1 MKWSEQAWLF
11 AKPVYDKIL
20 ELPFIIE
27 LTRGTLAREKF
38 IFYIRQDTLYLG
50 EYGKVLTGIAYRL
63 EDPGHRKAFVKFAG
77 DSISVEQALHA
88 SFIHTQL
95 GEKINA
101 SPSCLLYTSYL
112 HKQLA
117 NAPVEVVLAAVLP
130 CFRIY
135 KEVGDHILKHQTKG
149 NNPYQSWIDT
159 YGGEEF
165 ERSVTMAI
173 TVCDE
178 IASQHTDARQ
188 QEMMEAYLVCS
199 RFEWMFWESAY
210 RQEEWLI

>member
-1 MKWSEQAWLF
+1 MKWSEQAWLS

-20 ELPFIIE
+20 ELPFILE
-27 LTRGTLAREKF
+27 LTRGTLPRDIF
-38 IFYIRQDTLYLG
+38 SFYIRQDAVYLG
-50 EYGKVLTGIAYRL
+50 EYGKVLTGIASRM
-63 EDPGHRKAFVKFAG
+63 EEPKHRKAFIQFAG
-77 DSISVEQALHA
+77 NTVSVEQVLHA
-88 SFIHTQL
+88 SFIRTQQ
-95 GEKINA
+95 GERIAA

-117 NAPVEVVLAAVLP
+117 NAPVEVALAAVLP

-165 ERSVTMAI
+165 ERSVTTAM

-178 IASQHTDARQ
+178 IASQCTNVRQ

>member
-1 MKWSEQAWLF
+1 
-11 AKPVYDKIL
+11 
-20 ELPFIIE
+20 
-27 LTRGTLAREKF
+27 
-38 IFYIRQDTLYLG
+38 
-50 EYGKVLTGIAYRL
+50 
-63 EDPGHRKAFVKFAG
+63 
-77 DSISVEQALHA
+77 
-88 SFIHTQL
+88 
-95 GEKINA
+95 
-101 SPSCLLYTSYL
+101 LYTSYL

-199 RFEWMFWESAY
+199 RLEWMFWESAY